1 MKNESCL
8 QLLKKLQML
17 SIDIGSKTISM
28 NTLLNL
34 SQEFV
39 NKMLKF
45 EDRSQFEVLFYVLR
59 YDYDLDYMLKCADV
73 VSG

>member
-1 MKNESCL
+1 
-8 QLLKKLQML
+8 
-17 SIDIGSKTISM
+17 M